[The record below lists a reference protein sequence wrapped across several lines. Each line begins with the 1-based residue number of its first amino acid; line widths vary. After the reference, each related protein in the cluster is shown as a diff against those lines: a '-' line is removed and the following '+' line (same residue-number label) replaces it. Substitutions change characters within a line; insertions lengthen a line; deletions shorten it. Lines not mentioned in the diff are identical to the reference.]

1 MIMSFEWDLGKS
13 ATNNEKHGIDFV
25 TAELLWLDDNRVE
38 IQASYPLEDRW
49 ILIGKIDLK
58 LWTAVITLRGDSIR
72 IISVRRSRKKEVDL
86 YEKKSIR
93 KK

>member
-1 MIMSFEWDLGKS
+1 MSFEWDLEKS
-13 ATNNEKHGIDFV
+13 AANKGKHGIDFD

-38 IQASYPLEDRW
+38 IQASYPLEDRR
-49 ILIGKIDLK
+49 ILIGKIGLK
-58 LWTAVITLRGDSIR
+58 LWTSVFTLRGNSIR

-93 KK
+93 KE